1 MTLKAWPSA
10 VHAAQEC
17 RSPDRLHEQ
26 HARQQPPA
34 GDLPAVRSGTFRQE
48 DTPVYW
54 QTLQAMVSAP
64 RRGG

>member
-1 MTLKAWPSA
+1 MTSKTWPSA
-10 VHAAQEC
+10 VHAAQES
-17 RSPDRLHEQ
+17 RSPDRLHAQ
-26 HARQQPPA
+26 PAGRQPPA
-34 GDLPAVRSGTFRQE
+34 GDLPAVRSATSRQE